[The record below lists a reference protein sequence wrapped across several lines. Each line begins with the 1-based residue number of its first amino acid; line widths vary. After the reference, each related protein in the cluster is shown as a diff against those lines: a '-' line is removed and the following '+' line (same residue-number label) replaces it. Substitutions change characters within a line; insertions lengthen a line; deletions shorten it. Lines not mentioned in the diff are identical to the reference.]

1 MQDQSQSETAQL
13 NLTKFAKS
21 IFEGNDEFNLLKN
34 PNEAKHFEPIPN
46 SFYGFAI
53 DMNAFKQGIEIPVR
67 TIDIP
72 YEDLTDQKF
81 IENGK

>member
-1 MQDQSQSETAQL
+1 MQDTNQSEALQL
-13 NLTKFAKS
+13 DLTKFAKS

-34 PNEAKHFEPIPN
+34 PNLEKHFEPIPN

-53 DMNAFKQGIEIPVR
+53 DMNVFKQGIETPVI

-72 YEDLTDQKF
+72 YEDLTDQKL
-81 IENGK
+81 I